1 MGTTRLWN
9 PDEAKRANG
18 LAEPVD
24 RAPAVRDG
32 LGWTAPDYTRR
43 AVIPSDSRRP
53 YDDDPDDPRLHPENF
68 PSERAWAHYFAGWR
82 DTARALR
89 ADRAVCEGKC
99 VAFGAVAG
107 VYSVEQILRQVYG
120 RNGR

>member
-1 MGTTRLWN
+1 MGRGRLWN
-9 PDEAKRANG
+9 AEEARRANG
-18 LAEPVD
+18 FAEPVD
-24 RAPAVRDG
+24 RAPAVRDA
-32 LGWTAPDYTRR
+32 LGWTPPEYTRR
-43 AVIPSDSRRP
+43 AVMPPDSRRP
-53 YDDDPDDPRLHPENF
+53 CDDDPDDPRLHPENF
-68 PSERAWAHYFAGWR
+68 PAERAWANYFAGWR

-120 RNGR
+120 RNRR